1 MPIMSME
8 SQSGQ
13 RHRQADDKLMTRI
26 SILHD
31 DSVSERYL
39 NSRNDLNR
47 FPIGSC
53 PERPAPAP
61 STVVDEKPFVRD
73 TSFHVPTSLAPAI
86 PCYSWPGTVP
96 GPWHRA
102 ALGRLAPATPRKRTL
117 WAPLT
122 LCRDFAAPFRLGSQK
137 RWRRQPCS
145 GRVALQQAGAHK
157 LRALSIEARPTRGQR
172 PQQQRKTSTYRYR
185 LLFTCQKKR
194 PADPAR
200 SFLICN
206 SFASEAFAR
215 L

>member
-1 MPIMSME
+1 
-8 SQSGQ
+8 
-13 RHRQADDKLMTRI
+13 MTLFLNGIPTRETI
-26 SILHD
+26 SIDFRSEVVQRGLHRLPARW
-31 DSVSERYL
+31 S
-39 NSRNDLNR
+39 SR
-47 FPIGSC
+47 S
-53 PERPAPAP
+53 P
-61 STVVDEKPFVRD
+61 SFGTRHF
-73 TSFHVPTSLAPAI
+73 TSPSLAPAI

-117 WAPLT
+117 WAPLA

-185 LLFTCQKKR
+185 LLFTCQKR
-194 PADPAR
+194 GQ
-200 SFLICN
+200 LIRQEV
-206 SFASEAFAR
+206 S
-215 L
+215 